1 MPKIANK
8 KEDKILVNSR
18 AVHKWRQHLGLV
30 WIFCYVKIAIRCIPY
45 QILNLRPGSTK
56 YTMVTEKQ
64 EVGKVAKEESAGS
77 DTDKSDSAGE
87 ATDAEVFVDSGRKS

>member
-1 MPKIANK
+1 MKVAIDSTNL
-8 KEDKILVNSR
+8 IN
-18 AVHKWRQHLGLV
+18 
-30 WIFCYVKIAIRCIPY
+30 KIAIWCIPH

>member
-1 MPKIANK
+1 M
-8 KEDKILVNSR
+8 
-18 AVHKWRQHLGLV
+18 
-30 WIFCYVKIAIRCIPY
+30 
-45 QILNLRPGSTK
+45 NLRPGSTK

>member
-1 MPKIANK
+1 M
-8 KEDKILVNSR
+8 
-18 AVHKWRQHLGLV
+18 
-30 WIFCYVKIAIRCIPY
+30 
-45 QILNLRPGSTK
+45 
-56 YTMVTEKQ
+56 MVTEKQ